1 MKDNTIRKEEVHAII
16 ESHLDFMM
24 YNAECNEREWCI
36 NEYYHMG
43 YKKALND
50 AIDIVE
56 FAFNLKEES
65 EATDEKITQSKFDE
79 MVKSHNLWLNGDD
92 RGERLVLKNKNLQG
106 LDLSYKNLSKA
117 DFRGSDLSNTMI
129 NYSNMSG
136 VDLTKASLSNATI
149 SHTNMDHS
157 ILSYADLSYAELEY
171 VTLEETWVTCIGLKG
186 LAMRKT
192 DLTPTKQ

>member
-1 MKDNTIRKEEVHAII
+1 MKNNTIRKEEVRAII

-24 YNAECNEREWCI
+24 HNAECDEREYCI
-36 NEYYHMG
+36 NEYYHIG

-50 AIDIVE
+50 VINIVE

-65 EATDEKITQSKFDE
+65 EVSDEKITQEAFNE
-79 MVKSHNLWLNGDD
+79 MVKSHNLWLKGDD

-117 DFRGSDLSNTMI
+117 DFRGSDLTDVMI
-129 NYSNMSG
+129 NYSNMSD
-136 VDLTKASLSNATI
+136 VDLTKANLSNATI

-157 ILSYADLSYAELEY
+157 ILSYADLSYAELEH
-171 VTLEETWVTCIGLKG
+171 VTLKGTWVTCIGLKG
-186 LAMRKT
+186 WVMINT
-192 DLTPTKQ
+192 DLIPTKQ